1 MPLTQVSGGGLAD
14 NSVNAAKIATGAV
27 TVADIPDGEI
37 SHVKLAADAVDGDN
51 IADDSIN
58 SEHYV
63 DGSIDHAHLANDC
76 VDGDNIADDV
86 VLGGNPTTTTQS
98 ASNNSTR
105 IATTAYVDTA
115 VGNLSQDSITEGNT
129 KAEVVDTGS
138 DGHFKVETEG
148 SERVRIGNSGQIG
161 LSGTNYG
168 QSGEVLT
175 SQGASSAPTW
185 TSVSPQNSC
194 KKWANEWYN
203 DYAFS
208 FSGLNN
214 PIPSWMP
221 NGRGYLQPN
230 TGMSGTPEAEH
241 GGYIE
246 QSGRIVTWGVAPQEI
261 LTGVA
266 TDQSTAGNVHWNR
279 FVARQSEI
287 FMRRAYE
294 GDSNYAKWLNDWQGN
309 SLGYSSDI
317 MYARFEKMCL
327 GHQAGYALTDNGMLY
342 YWGENT
348 YGNYGTGFTTSYQ
361 IPKRVYLCDSSEN
374 FLSNATQPQIRFA
387 FFNGNSHT
395 NTTTYNFY
403 AITAAGDL
411 YASGYGPYGNL
422 PISGGN
428 QTTKYKML
436 PCDMSL
442 FNNEKIAFVT
452 GSPQNTYYLTVE
464 GKVYSTGVNSYGEA
478 CNGTTGEISTPF
490 EITGDSNNSIHNKK
504 IVHIQHVYDSSFWCT
519 YFLDSDGVMHGS
531 GRFEHFGLRTGVHQP
546 GTSTGYL
553 RNTAQFTNMSNITG
567 TDSQKVVAFWCTE
580 ERYVSIFMLTDG
592 GTTNKPKV
600 YATGSNEFGKLG
612 VGIANDLDS
621 GSLTDATGHGY
632 CEEIKF
638 EYPEIDEAGEME
650 TTSITG
656 TQYSTT
662 IQNEYPPGRIID
674 FSISGGHGQGV
685 AHGHILTDDKG
696 MAWFAG
702 HGEGLMSFYNNEDE
716 ATGNA
721 GSSGYTSGSYQFF
734 TCVPELPCAKPTRV
748 FNYSPYE
755 SANSYYC
762 CSDGKDT
769 WVRAFTTNN
778 KISGTMT
785 YYYPAKCNGNIAWKK
800 VMTYD
805 NAEEWNNES

>member
-1 MPLTQVSGGGLAD
+1 
-14 NSVNAAKIATGAV
+14 
-27 TVADIPDGEI
+27 
-37 SHVKLAADAVDGDN
+37 
-51 IADDSIN
+51 
-58 SEHYV
+58 
-63 DGSIDHAHLANDC
+63 
-76 VDGDNIADDV
+76 
-86 VLGGNPTTTTQS
+86 
-98 ASNNSTR
+98 
-105 IATTAYVDTA
+105 
-115 VGNLSQDSITEGNT
+115 
-129 KAEVVDTGS
+129 
-138 DGHFKVETEG
+138 
-148 SERVRIGNSGQIG
+148 
-161 LSGTNYG
+161 
-168 QSGEVLT
+168 
-175 SQGASSAPTW
+175 
-185 TSVSPQNSC
+185 
-194 KKWANEWYN
+194 
-203 DYAFS
+203 
-208 FSGLNN
+208 
-214 PIPSWMP
+214 
-221 NGRGYLQPN
+221 
-230 TGMSGTPEAEH
+230 
-241 GGYIE
+241 
-246 QSGRIVTWGVAPQEI
+246 
-261 LTGVA
+261 
-266 TDQSTAGNVHWNR
+266 
-279 FVARQSEI
+279 
-287 FMRRAYE
+287 
-294 GDSNYAKWLNDWQGN
+294 
-309 SLGYSSDI
+309 
-317 MYARFEKMCL
+317 
-327 GHQAGYALTDNGMLY
+327 
-342 YWGENT
+342 
-348 YGNYGTGFTTSYQ
+348 
-361 IPKRVYLCDSSEN
+361 
-374 FLSNATQPQIRFA
+374 
-387 FFNGNSHT
+387 
-395 NTTTYNFY
+395 Y

-464 GKVYSTGVNSYGEA
+464 GKVYSTGVNSYGEV
-478 CNGTTGEISTPF
+478 CNGTTGEIATPF

-531 GRFEHFGLRTGVHQP
+531 GRYEHFGLRTGVHQP
-546 GTSTGYL
+546 GSSTGYL

-592 GTTNKPKV
+592 GTTSKPKV

-656 TQYSTT
+656 TQYSDT

-805 NAEEWNNES
+805 NAEEWNNEA